1 MDLFSVTSDNLFTPV
16 TDTRSVQMQ
25 NMSARALNAGLKQF
39 TAGNYD
45 LAIASFKK
53 SISFAPTTDS
63 ALNAADYMARSYVVQ
78 GNTQA
83 AISAY
88 TKALKVAPNRD
99 DLHVQLGNIYTSNK
113 DYTNALAQYK
123 LGVKYNA
130 SPSNLFSLGQGY
142 LGAGQTD
149 QAMVQFQRLKQQ
161 QPNGPYGDFGMG
173 QTYAK
178 QGNPQAAID
187 SFQKAIARKSDYLNA
202 YSEMGRA
209 YVDNGQMAQ
218 AKQLVSTLNTLSPG
232 DTSLAKGLNQYIY
245 EKSKPQI
252 VQANAS
258 KVYTPFLAA
267 LGPGTP
273 VDAMSFYTL
282 SQANATQT
290 VSMVFQFSKPM
301 DQHSVENVFN
311 WNIARALGTGRGDGY
326 NYSMSPSST
335 DVSLQPTPVGVY
347 YDPATQ
353 SATVLFNLT
362 QNATADGTID
372 PRHINFSFSG
382 KDVTGLSMDK
392 TANMYSGFTG
402 VA

>member
-16 TDTRSVQMQ
+16 TDARSAQMQ
-25 NMSARALNAGLKQF
+25 NMSIRALNDGLKQF
-39 TAGNYD
+39 TAGKYD
-45 LAIASFKK
+45 VAIASFKK

-63 ALNAADYMARSYVVQ
+63 ALNAADYMARSYVIQ

-83 AISAY
+83 AIGAY

-99 DLHVQLGNIYTSNK
+99 DLHVQLGNLYTSNK

-130 SPSNLFSLGQGY
+130 SPANLFSLGQGY

-149 QAMVQFQRLKQQ
+149 QAMLQFQRLKQQ

-178 QGNPQAAID
+178 QGNHQAAID
-187 SFQKAIARKSDYLNA
+187 SFQKALAKKGDYLNA

-209 YVDNGQMAQ
+209 YVDNGQMDQ
-218 AKQLVSTLNTLSPG
+218 AKQQISTLNTLSPV
-232 DTSLAKGLNQYIY
+232 DTSLANGLNRYIY

-258 KVYTPFLAA
+258 KVFTPFLAS

-273 VDAMSFYTL
+273 VNAMGFYTL

-290 VSMVFQFSKPM
+290 VSMVFQFSKQM
-301 DQHSVENVFN
+301 DQRSVENVFN
-311 WNIARALGTGRGDGY
+311 WNIARAIGTGRGDGY
-326 NYSMSPSST
+326 NSDMSPPST
-335 DVSLQPTPVGVY
+335 DVNLQPTPLGVY

-372 PRHINFSFSG
+372 PRHINFSFAG
-382 KDVTGLSMDK
+382 KDVTGLTMDK
-392 TANMYSGFTG
+392 TANMYSGYAG

>member
-39 TAGNYD
+39 TSGNYD

>member
-39 TAGNYD
+39 TSGNYD

-63 ALNAADYMARSYVVQ
+63 ALNAADYMARSYVIQ

-83 AISAY
+83 AIGAY

-130 SPSNLFSLGQGY
+130 SPANLFSLGQGY
-142 LGAGQTD
+142 LGVGQTD

-178 QGNPQAAID
+178 QGKPQAAID

-232 DTSLAKGLNQYIY
+232 DTTLANGLNQYIY
-245 EKSKPQI
+245 DKSKPQI

-372 PRHINFSFSG
+372 PKHINFSFSG

-392 TANMYSGFTG
+392 AANMYSGFTG